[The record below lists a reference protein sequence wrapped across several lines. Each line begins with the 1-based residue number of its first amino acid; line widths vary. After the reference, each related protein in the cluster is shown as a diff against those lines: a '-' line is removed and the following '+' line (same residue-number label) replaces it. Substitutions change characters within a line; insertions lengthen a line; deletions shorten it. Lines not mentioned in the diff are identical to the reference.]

1 MKKAQPTDLKPGKGK
16 RSRATGRITLSDVA
30 KAASVSPI
38 TASRALRSAESVSP
52 ELAQR
57 VNAAANTLG
66 YVPDP
71 AARALASARSTSI
84 VVLVP
89 MLTNALFVEVLE
101 AIHEVVTSTGY
112 QTLIAVTHYDSQ
124 QEETLIKSYLAHRPA
139 GFIVSGFDRTE
150 VARRL
155 ISSSGLP
162 CVHIME
168 VASAPGLHSVG
179 FSQTEGGATMTRH
192 LIAQGRKRIVFAAAQ
207 LDPRTMQRA
216 EGYRRAMKSAGLYDP
231 KLEVLNPQ
239 RSSIALGAE
248 LLEQSLRYNP
258 DVDAIFFNNDD
269 LAQGGVLHAQ
279 RLGIK
284 VPEQIAIGGFND
296 LTGSDQMNPPISTI
310 RTPLRQMGTQAAQML
325 LQLLEGQPVQKP
337 NIDLSF
343 ELIVR
348 KSS

>member
-1 MKKAQPTDLKPGKGK
+1 MTKAQAPDFKTGKEK
-16 RSRATGRITLSDVA
+16 RSRATGRVTLTDVA
-30 KAASVSPI
+30 KAAGVSPI
-38 TASRALRSAESVSP
+38 TASRALRSAELVSA

-57 VNAAANTLG
+57 VNAAANALG

-101 AIHEVVTSTGY
+101 AIHDVVTPTGY
-112 QTLIAVTHYDSQ
+112 QTLIGVTHYDSE
-124 QEETLIKSYLAHRPA
+124 QEETLIRSYLAHRPA

-155 ISSSGLP
+155 ITASGLP

-168 VASAPGLHSVG
+168 MASAPGLHSVG

-216 EGYRRAMKSAGLYDP
+216 EGYRRAMKNAGLYDP
-231 KLEVLNPQ
+231 KLEVLNSQ
-239 RSSIALGAE
+239 RSSIALGGE

-269 LAQGGVLHAQ
+269 LAQGGVLNAQ

-284 VPEQIAIGGFND
+284 IPEQIAIGGFND
-296 LTGSDQMNPPISTI
+296 LTGSDQMNPSITTI

-325 LQLLEGQPVQKP
+325 LQLLESKPVSKP
-337 NIDLSF
+337 NIDLGF
-343 ELIVR
+343 ELVIR